1 MTKYNTGNPVG
12 SSSPQDLY
20 DNAENLDAG
29 INGPAVTWR
38 DRRGQTRKS
47 WAGVESDF
55 VQFLA
60 DGSTIEFP
68 TWAAAAAA
76 AGAGQVPV
84 NRQVAVIGDEGTH
97 VDPVSGL
104 TVSNSGR
111 FVMVAAGLQWRSAD
125 VLSQKADKS
134 EVDRVTFHN
143 AEMNLSLAEYVSIP
157 FTVVGPNKARSRI
170 NGQEIAQTGYQY
182 AGFDV
187 SGFEISVRAS
197 GYVNH
202 SGVALAVYFDGNGIF
217 LGMQF
222 PGGVGNEPF
231 EHIDEVLSPP
241 SGTRKIYVSTNTA
254 FPTKLTFEVGRV
266 IDSAAER
273 ILAVEE
279 VATTVDGIAE
289 SLSGWVEE
297 PVTTV
302 TGAYISK
309 STGLPVSNASFTHAI
324 VPVSPGDKIRA
335 SSRVQGTAVAL
346 AVYFTGNDG
355 TGYIGYEIDGT
366 GTPVDYSDHVLTIP
380 ANARSVAITGRVGYP
395 IGVDKVGVVPDVASR
410 LEALEAE
417 SGLSRA
423 AISLFGDSMI
433 ADAATGIAPELV
445 AALPGRTIYKQ
456 GIGGQDAKQVAARMG
471 AIPVAV
477 VITGGA
483 IPTSGAVACTPSVD
497 LLRRSGGVA
506 SCKVMVQGVLCA
518 LTFDFA
524 LNSGAGGYTLTP
536 LDPPPVA
543 VTVAVDTP
551 MRVLSGWVSG
561 ASTTAAVPLGDLL
574 SGTVIVRVDRNDA
587 DPSNTVEEV
596 LAYNEAMVR
605 QVQRFTRNWLWLGTT
620 NGYADKL
627 IADGGERTTPESSHA
642 YLSRVAAFNHADK
655 QVFSINFVDVMVN
668 HLANGGGQ
676 AYSVLGKTFDVLSS
690 VVLVD
695 GVHEN
700 ANGKN
705 LTVQMIVGELA
716 RRAW

>member
-1 MTKYNTGNPVG
+1 MAEKELSQYPAIGQIG
-12 SSSPQDLY
+12 SSTRLAVIEAGR
-20 DNAENLDAG
+20 NAQAPASVLGAFVDGQLDASG
-29 INGPAVTWR
+29 LPAEIDALKAGQSTSAIYKATVAELQAVTGSYNGQGGFVPSVGQYSWNGASWVKIADDTLAQKANKAEVELVTAHNVEMSVSLSEYVDIPAV
-38 DRRGQTRKS
+38 
-47 WAGVESDF
+47 
-55 VQFLA
+55 
-60 DGSTIEFP
+60 I
-68 TWAAAAAA
+68 
-76 AGAGQVPV
+76 
-84 NRQVAVIGDEGTH
+84 
-97 VDPVSGL
+97 
-104 TVSNSGR
+104 
-111 FVMVAAGLQWRSAD
+111 
-125 VLSQKADKS
+125 
-134 EVDRVTFHN
+134 
-143 AEMNLSLAEYVSIP
+143 
-157 FTVVGPNKARSRI
+157 VGPNKARSRV
-170 NGQEIAQTGYQY
+170 NGLEITQAGYQY
-182 AGFDV
+182 AAFDV
-187 SGFEISVRAS
+187 TGFEISIRAS

-202 SGVALAVYFDGNGIF
+202 SGVAFAVFFDGNGVF

-222 PGGVGNEPF
+222 PGGAGNEPF
-231 EHIDEVLSPP
+231 EHLDQVLSPP
-241 SGTRKIYVSTNTA
+241 AGTRKVYISTNTTFA
-254 FPTKLTFEVGRV
+254 TQLKFEVRKV
-266 IDSAAER
+266 MESAAER

-561 ASTTAAVPLGDLL
+561 PSTTAAVPLGDLL

-700 ANGKN
+700 ATGKN